1 MPYDPVMRLGD
12 TANAAAEPWGKP
24 LDGVRILAAEQMQA
38 LPYATQLLARLG
50 AEVVKVEH
58 PVHGESGRG
67 AQPAMTDP
75 DGRSV
80 GATFL
85 RNNLNK
91 RSIGLDLKAPEGQ
104 ALFRSLI
111 PHFDIVAENFKPG
124 TMARMGLAYEDL
136 AAEFPEMIY
145 VSISGFGNGVGGE
158 PADGADAS
166 GSPYDSWPAYAPI
179 VEAMSGVYEYK
190 REAGRPPLVA
200 PVGALGDIGTA
211 LFGVV
216 GILAAL
222 RHRDHT
228 SQGQYVD
235 VAMFDAMVAMTDL
248 VTNFWSMGLRPDGAG
263 PALIMDGFEAADGWF
278 IVQVGRE
285 HQFAKLAEVVDH
297 PEWVDDPRF
306 ATRAGWRA
314 EMETIIRP
322 AIEGWASSRTRLEA
336 CEVLSAAGIAAGP
349 CFDAPEVIGDAH
361 VAARHMLVEMPRTD
375 GVADPV
381 LVPGNPVK
389 LSKMADG
396 PDERVPWV
404 GEHTD
409 AVLRAELGLSDD
421 ELTRL
426 RNAGVIT

>member
-1 MPYDPVMRLGD
+1 VPYDPGMRLGD
-12 TANAAAEPWGKP
+12 TANTAAESWGKP

-67 AQPAMTDP
+67 AQPAMSDP

-91 RSIGLDLKAPEGQ
+91 HSVGLDLKAPEGQ

-136 AAEFPEMIY
+136 AGEFPEMIY
-145 VSISGFGNGVGGE
+145 VSISGFGNSGAG
-158 PADGADAS
+158 DGN

-179 VEAMSGVYEYK
+179 VEAMSGIYEFK
-190 REAGRPPLVA
+190 REPGRPPVVA

-211 LFGVV
+211 LFGVI

-222 RHRDHT
+222 RHRDRT
-228 SQGQYVD
+228 GAGQYVD

-248 VTNFWSMGLRPDGAG
+248 VTNFWSMGVRPDGAG
-263 PALIMDGFEAADGWF
+263 LALIMDGFEASDGWF

-285 HQFAKLAEVVDH
+285 HQFAKLAEVVGH
-297 PEWVDDPRF
+297 PEWVDDPRL

-314 EMETIIRP
+314 EMETMLRP
-322 AIEGWASSRTRLEA
+322 AIEGWAASRTRLEA
-336 CEVLSAAGIAAGP
+336 CGLLSAAGIAAGP
-349 CFDAPEVIGDAH
+349 CYDAPEVIGDAH

-389 LSKMADG
+389 LSKMAEG
-396 PDERVPWV
+396 PDERVPWL

-409 AVLRAELGLSDD
+409 AVLRAELDLSDA
-421 ELTRL
+421 ELARL
-426 RNAGVIT
+426 RAAGIIT

>member
-1 MPYDPVMRLGD
+1 MPYDPGMRLGD
-12 TANAAAEPWGKP
+12 TANTAAESWGKP

-67 AQPAMTDP
+67 AQPAMSDP

-91 RSIGLDLKAPEGQ
+91 RSVGLDLKAPEGQ

-111 PHFDIVAENFKPG
+111 PHFDVVAENFKPG
-124 TMARMGLAYEDL
+124 TMARMGLGYEDL

-145 VSISGFGNGVGGE
+145 VSISGFGNSGTG
-158 PADGADAS
+158 DGD

-179 VEAMSGVYEYK
+179 VEAMSGIYEFK
-190 REAGRPPLVA
+190 REPGRPPVVA

-211 LFGVV
+211 LFGVI

-222 RHRDHT
+222 RHRDRT
-228 SQGQYVD
+228 GAGQYVD

-248 VTNFWSMGLRPDGAG
+248 VTNFWSMGVRPDGAG
-263 PALIMDGFEAADGWF
+263 QALIMDGFEASDGWF

-285 HQFAKLAEVVDH
+285 HQFAKLAEVVGH
-297 PEWVDDPRF
+297 PEWVDDPRL

-314 EMETIIRP
+314 EMETVLRP
-322 AIEGWASSRTRLEA
+322 AIEGWAASRTRLEA
-336 CEVLSAAGIAAGP
+336 CGLLSAAGIAAGP
-349 CFDAPEVIGDAH
+349 CYDAPEVIGDAH

-375 GVADPV
+375 GVAEPV

-389 LSKMADG
+389 LSKMAEG
-396 PDERVPWV
+396 PDERVPWL

-409 AVLRAELGLSDD
+409 AVLRTELDLSDAELA
-421 ELTRL
+421 RL
-426 RNAGVIT
+426 RAAGVIT

>member
-1 MPYDPVMRLGD
+1 MRLGD
-12 TANAAAEPWGKP
+12 TANTAAESWGKP

-67 AQPAMTDP
+67 AQPAMSDP

-91 RSIGLDLKAPEGQ
+91 RSVGLDLKAPEGQ

-111 PHFDIVAENFKPG
+111 PHFDVVAENFKPG
-124 TMARMGLAYEDL
+124 TMARMGLGYEDL

-145 VSISGFGNGVGGE
+145 VSISGFGNSGTG
-158 PADGADAS
+158 DGD

-179 VEAMSGVYEYK
+179 VEAMSGIYEFK
-190 REAGRPPLVA
+190 REPGRPPVVA

-211 LFGVV
+211 LFGVI

-222 RHRDHT
+222 RHRDRT
-228 SQGQYVD
+228 GAGQYVD

-248 VTNFWSMGLRPDGAG
+248 VTNFWSMGVRPDGAG
-263 PALIMDGFEAADGWF
+263 LALIMDGFEASDGWF

-285 HQFAKLAEVVDH
+285 HQFAKLAEVVGH
-297 PEWVDDPRF
+297 PEWVDDPRL

-314 EMETIIRP
+314 EMETVLRP
-322 AIEGWASSRTRLEA
+322 AIEGWAASRTRLEA
-336 CEVLSAAGIAAGP
+336 CGLLSAAGIAAGP
-349 CFDAPEVIGDAH
+349 CYDAPEVIGDAH

-375 GVADPV
+375 GVAEPV

-389 LSKMADG
+389 LSKMAEG
-396 PDERVPWV
+396 PDERVPWL

-409 AVLRAELGLSDD
+409 AVLRTELDLSDAELA
-421 ELTRL
+421 RL
-426 RNAGVIT
+426 RAAGVIT